1 MSSNSAEKLC
11 LQDEF
16 ALLVLLTS
24 LICLIIFPTHSL
36 FALSTVDVAYY
47 VAPSGHV
54 TLVGLRLGNV
64 DNAIEQIR
72 FAMLATEVL
81 QNISIFIRAF
91 GQSPGELTLL
101 RMSSWLERCVLQFL
115 QP

>member
-72 FAMLATEVL
+72 FAMLATEVSTE
-81 QNISIFIRAF
+81 NVVVV
-91 GQSPGELTLL
+91 GEMRLA
-101 RMSSWLERCVLQFL
+101 VLAAINARRVEVDVVRESHSDG
-115 QP
+115 